1 MAEIGVIGSGSWGT
15 ALALVLNK
23 NGHHVTIWSYLK
35 EEADEIREKRENPS
49 KLPGVHIPEEI
60 EITTDLQ
67 GSVEGKDVVVLA
79 VPSMATRATAKK
91 MCPYVKEEQILVN
104 VAKGIEEGTLKTLSE
119 QIEEEIPQAN
129 VAVLSG
135 PSHAE
140 EVSRELPTTVVVGAE
155 TEETAIYLQ
164 KIFMNDVFRVY
175 TSPDIK
181 GIELGG
187 SLKNVIALAAGVA
200 DGLGYGDNTKAALI
214 TRGIA
219 EITRLGIKMGGKLE
233 SFTGLTGIGDLIVTC
248 ASKHSRNRKAG
259 VLIGEGMTME
269 EAMAEVKMVV
279 EGVYSAKAARELAEK
294 YEVSMPIVEK
304 VNQVL
309 FDSLHHGHPGP
320 AGRQV
325 DLLPHPFQLIGSQIF
340 LGKGGIHALGDV
352 HHGVEVRIGLIQLH
366 GGELG
371 IVLGVHALVAEDAAD
386 LVHPVHAADN
396 EPL

>member
-104 VAKGIEEGTLKTLSE
+104 VAKGIE
-119 QIEEEIPQAN
+119 
-129 VAVLSG
+129 
-135 PSHAE
+135 
-140 EVSRELPTTVVVGAE
+140 
-155 TEETAIYLQ
+155 
-164 KIFMNDVFRVY
+164 
-175 TSPDIK
+175 
-181 GIELGG
+181 LGG

-219 EITRLGIKMGGKLE
+219 EITRLGVKMGGKLE

-248 ASKHSRNRKAG
+248 ASVHSRNRKAG
-259 VLIGEGMTME
+259 YLMGQGKSME
-269 EAMAEVKMVV
+269 EAMKEVNMVV
-279 EGVYSAKAARELAEK
+279 EGVYSAKAATKLAQK
-294 YEVSMPIVEK
+294 YEVPMPIVDEINK
-304 VNQVL
+304 VL
-309 FDSLHHGHPGP
+309 FEGKDPKQAVDDLMLRESKIENSSL
-320 AGRQV
+320 
-325 DLLPHPFQLIGSQIF
+325 LW
-340 LGKGGIHALGDV
+340 
-352 HHGVEVRIGLIQLH
+352 E
-366 GGELG
+366 E
-371 IVLGVHALVAEDAAD
+371 
-386 LVHPVHAADN
+386 
-396 EPL
+396 